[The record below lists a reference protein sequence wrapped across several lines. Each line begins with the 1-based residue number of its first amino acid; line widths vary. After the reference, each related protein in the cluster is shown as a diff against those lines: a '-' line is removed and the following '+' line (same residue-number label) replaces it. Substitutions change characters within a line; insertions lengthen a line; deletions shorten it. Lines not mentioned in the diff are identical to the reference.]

1 MSLLEH
7 TEDQASRHE
16 GSYRIGTVANLTGL
30 HHHTIRAWERRYGAI
45 EPERTPGGSRLYSD
59 EDVERLQLMKAITE
73 CGEPISAVAHL
84 DNQEVRERLR
94 RLAGL
99 RAPAGEPVESPDA
112 MPMTP
117 RVAVLGVT
125 LAEQFRSNPGVS
137 AQLPV
142 VAREAHPESF
152 ADSLRD
158 KQADVLIL
166 DFEALGRRPIDA
178 LARLR
183 DVAQPR
189 LILALYSFARRDDLA
204 QLAKRGV
211 KLLRS
216 PVSIET
222 LRRTILDHL
231 VIEQATRNSPER
243 PVHEARAV
251 SLGDHPE
258 RLFSDAQLARLLEIS
273 STVECECPTHLSSI
287 VSSLVSF
294 ERYAQACEN
303 RNTEDAALHA
313 SLAEGTAEA
322 RAIMER
328 LLVKV
333 CEFDRISLD

>member
-45 EPERTPGGSRLYSD
+45 EPERTAGGSRLYSD

-99 RAPAGEPVESPDA
+99 RTPAGGTVESA
-112 MPMTP
+112 EATSMTP
-117 RVAVLGVT
+117 RVAVLGLT
-125 LAEQFRSNPGVS
+125 LAEQFRSNPGV
-137 AQLPV
+137 AAHLPV
-142 VAREAHPESF
+142 VALGAHPEAF
-152 ADSLRD
+152 AESLRD
-158 KQADVLIL
+158 KDAEVLVL
-166 DFEALGRRPIDA
+166 DFEALGRRPVDT

-183 DVAQPR
+183 NEVEPH
-189 LILALYSFARRDDLA
+189 LTLVLYSFARRDDLA

-211 KLLRS
+211 KLLRA

-231 VIEQATRNSPER
+231 VIERATRGSSDRPAPEPPSIPLR
-243 PVHEARAV
+243 
-251 SLGDHPE
+251 DHPE
-258 RLFSDAQLARLLEIS
+258 RRFSDAQLARLLEMAN
-273 STVECECPTHLSSI
+273 TVECECPTHLSTI

-294 ERYAQACEN
+294 ERYAQSCES

-313 SLAEGTAEA
+313 ALAEGTADA
-322 RAIMER
+322 RALMER

-333 CEFDRISLD
+333 CEFDRIAVD